1 MKACIFIS
9 LLVAQPNYKMSFL
22 HQKKTNGGCITQ
34 KALPVLAPAIGP
46 LILLFSG
53 SDGSFPV
60 GKKPLDARRNC
71 FFFWGGGGSCTFQ
84 PSLLLKFRST
94 PLPPR
99 ISNLIYKYTS
109 ISLFLGIRIPCGTKF
124 LREFIF
130 FRIGD
135 FLSSERE
142 LIFAIR
148 SDWFFLLG
156 VNFCDFLKVL
166 STTVCVSYV

>member
-1 MKACIFIS
+1 MYHSEGIACPSPCNRATNFT
-9 LLVAQPNYKMSFL
+9 FL
-22 HQKKTNGGCITQ
+22 RKRWVFSSWKKTFGCPTQLFFLGEGG
-34 KALPVLAPAIGP
+34 A
-46 LILLFSG
+46 
-53 SDGSFPV
+53 
-60 GKKPLDARRNC
+60 
-71 FFFWGGGGSCTFQ
+71 GGSCIFQ

-130 FRIGD
+130 FRMGD

-148 SDWFFLLG
+148 SD
-156 VNFCDFLKVL
+156 
-166 STTVCVSYV
+166 

>member
-1 MKACIFIS
+1 MYHSEGIACPSPCNRATNFT
-9 LLVAQPNYKMSFL
+9 FL
-22 HQKKTNGGCITQ
+22 RKRWVFSSWKKTFGCPTQ
-34 KALPVLAPAIGP
+34 L
-46 LILLFSG
+46 
-53 SDGSFPV
+53 
-60 GKKPLDARRNC
+60 
-71 FFFWGGGGSCTFQ
+71 FFFGGGGGGGGGGSCTFQ
-84 PSLLLKFRST
+84 PSLLLKFRSS

>member
-1 MKACIFIS
+1 MYHSEGIACPSPCNRATNFT
-9 LLVAQPNYKMSFL
+9 FL
-22 HQKKTNGGCITQ
+22 REGWVFSSWKKTFGCPTQ
-34 KALPVLAPAIGP
+34 L
-46 LILLFSG
+46 
-53 SDGSFPV
+53 
-60 GKKPLDARRNC
+60 
-71 FFFWGGGGSCTFQ
+71 FFWGGGGGSCTFQ
-84 PSLLLKFRST
+84 PSFLLKFRST
-94 PLPPR
+94 PLPPG
-99 ISNLIYKYTS
+99 ISNLIYKNTS
-109 ISLFLGIRIPCGTKF
+109 IYLFLGIRIPCGTKF

-166 STTVCVSYV
+166 STTVCVPYV

>member
-1 MKACIFIS
+1 MYHSEGIACPSPCNRATNFT
-9 LLVAQPNYKMSFL
+9 FL
-22 HQKKTNGGCITQ
+22 RKGW
-34 KALPVLAPAIGP
+34 V
-46 LILLFSG
+46 FS
-53 SDGSFPV
+53 
-60 GKKPLDARRNC
+60 
-71 FFFWGGGGSCTFQ
+71 GGGGGRGSCIFQ

-109 ISLFLGIRIPCGTKF
+109 IPLFLGIRLPCGTKF

-166 STTVCVSYV
+166 STTVCVPCV